1 MNRYLT
7 FSFALSV
14 TLSTLA
20 IPLRAANK
28 PRGGT
33 DSQKIKVWT
42 NDDLE
47 KLHAA
52 GLISVVG
59 QVDEGMSVSESAP
72 RDYEVTRDPQW
83 YAEQAARLRNEL
95 EYRQAQLREYRQA
108 LDDAR
113 SLKESTGGI
122 NLVGEDFA
130 VTPEAGIEILQQRV
144 NEARAELDDLEDLA
158 RRNDI
163 EPGTLRGQ

>member
-1 MNRYLT
+1 MNRRLV
-7 FSFALSV
+7 FSLLCLM
-14 TLSTLA
+14 TLGTPT
-20 IPLRAANK
+20 IPLRAANR
-28 PRGGT
+28 PHAGT
-33 DSQKIKVWT
+33 DRKTIKVWT

-52 GLISVVG
+52 GLISIVG
-59 QVDEGMSVSESAP
+59 QVDEGTSVSESAP
-72 RDYEVTRDPQW
+72 RDYEVTQDPQW
-83 YAEQAARLRNEL
+83 YAEQAARLRDEL

-122 NLVGEDFA
+122 NLVGDDFA
-130 VTPEAGIEILQQRV
+130 VTPEAGIEILEQRV
-144 NEARAELDDLEDLA
+144 NEVQAKLDDLEDLA